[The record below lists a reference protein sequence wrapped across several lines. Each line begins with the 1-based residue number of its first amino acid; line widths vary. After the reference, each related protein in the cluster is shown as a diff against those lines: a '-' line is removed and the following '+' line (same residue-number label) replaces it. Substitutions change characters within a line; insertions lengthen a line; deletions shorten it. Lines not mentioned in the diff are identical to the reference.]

1 MKLRVLESDWAPFT
15 SELRNRCD
23 VESAGFMLAERLQ
36 GGETLLVRHVIAVPE
51 DGYLIRADHLRID
64 PLAINRIVRPA
75 RERGW
80 SVFTIHTH
88 PGATLPWFSESDD
101 RGDARLMPSLLTQ
114 MDGPHGSLVLAG
126 DTGLAVGRAWLPS
139 GGVADLALRV
149 VGQTIQ
155 IPQSVASEEAAADCF
170 DRQRLALGCGGQ
182 AALRNLHVAIVGL
195 GGTGSVA
202 FTQLAHLGV
211 GRITVID
218 GDRVEA
224 SNVSR
229 VLGATVR
236 DAGMTWKVD
245 VAARYAERLG
255 LDTRVD
261 VWRGFIGFDVPV
273 ATIEGC
279 DLVLSC
285 VDRHVPRSLLNRL
298 SYDKAVPVI
307 DMGSAF
313 RVDNGGRVVA
323 GAGRVVVVGPGRP
336 CLGCWGHIDPHRMRI
351 EALPPDER
359 AREAAEGYIDGADV
373 PEPSVIAF
381 NTVVAGAAVVE
392 LLRIVTGFAGTEDP
406 PLRLAFDFLTGA
418 VRRNRLACSE
428 ACTICLPKGTTHA
441 TLDLGSEPGLTTAM
455 R

>member
-1 MKLRVLESDWAPFT
+1 MASQRRRLEAGREHAARFPALHLRALSADGLRTAMKLRVLQSDWAPFT
-15 SELRNRCD
+15 GELRSRCD
-23 VESAGFMLAERLQ
+23 VESAGFMLAERLH
-36 GGETLLVRHVIAVPE
+36 GGETLLVREVVAVPE

-75 RERGW
+75 RDRGW

-88 PGATLPWFSESDD
+88 PGATVPWFSESDD

-114 MDGPHGSLVLAG
+114 MEGPHGSLVLAG

-155 IPQSVASEEAAADCF
+155 IPQSVASEEPAAACF

-261 VWRGFIGFDVPV
+261 VWRGYLGVDVPV

-351 EALPPDER
+351 EALSPDER

-406 PLRLAFDFLTGA
+406 PLRLAFDF
-418 VRRNRLACSE
+418 
-428 ACTICLPKGTTHA
+428 
-441 TLDLGSEPGLTTAM
+441 
-455 R
+455 